1 MPGTAYVD
9 SSALLKL
16 AVREPE
22 TAALEADLA
31 ARDGLVA
38 SRLAV
43 VECRRAA
50 QRASHRRVLQTID
63 EILDAIYLIEVTPAI
78 LDDAGAAD
86 PPLLRSL
93 DAIHL
98 ATALSLSDPGMEVIT
113 YDRRFADAARA
124 NGLTVVQPGLKSS
137 ASSAHLV

>member
-1 MPGTAYVD
+1 VGGTAYVD

-31 ARDGLVA
+31 VRDGVVT
-38 SRLAV
+38 SRLAL

-50 QRASHRRVLQTID
+50 RRASHRRVLQTVD
-63 EILDAIYLIEVTPAI
+63 QILDAIYLIEVTPAI
-78 LDDAGAAD
+78 LDAAAAAD
-86 PPLLRSL
+86 PPVLRSL

-98 ATALSLSDPGMEVIT
+98 ATVLSVGDPRMEVIT
-113 YDRRFADAARA
+113 YDRRFAEAARA
-124 NGLTVVQPGLKSS
+124 HGLIVMQPG
-137 ASSAHLV
+137 APEDV